1 MILHNSRCFFEK
13 LEVFEKRPPVLMLQG
28 LKASDFVNLYS
39 RAQDFNSK
47 GLLKFAS
54 LEKKRRGSGGSP
66 RTRHPWLRR
75 RRRSRRGRT
84 SSSPRTY
91 HRSARGRP

>member
-28 LKASDFVNLYS
+28 LKASNFVNLYS

-47 GLLKFAS
+47 GLIYCSGIPVNASSRICAALCIGLTLRPPVMACSARRESRRLVAS
-54 LEKKRRGSGGSP
+54 LIGTLG
-66 RTRHPWLRR
+66 
-75 RRRSRRGRT
+75 
-84 SSSPRTY
+84 
-91 HRSARGRP
+91 